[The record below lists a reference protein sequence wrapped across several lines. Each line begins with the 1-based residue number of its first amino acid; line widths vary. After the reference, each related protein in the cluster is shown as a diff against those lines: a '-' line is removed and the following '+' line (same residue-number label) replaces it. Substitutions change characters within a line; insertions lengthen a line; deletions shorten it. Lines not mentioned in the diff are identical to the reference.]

1 MDPAPN
7 VVHSS
12 WNGGT
17 LKSRSVKLSCSL
29 LSHCRPCQNPC
40 VRLKISL
47 AENTRGRSGAQRSY
61 EREVFLARKF
71 SIVRRARLVSA
82 ALACRRARKGPG
94 MVGSVQLCG
103 NFFCSCLGS
112 SQRSPASSSPR
123 SQQFS
128 AGYTQQA
135 AVPAFP
141 EPCLGS
147 SLLRTSSLEP
157 GWEVRYFE
165 LV

>member
-1 MDPAPN
+1 ML
-7 VVHSS
+7 
-12 WNGGT
+12 GGKT
-17 LKSRSVKLSCSL
+17 MGKRKRGEMFWPKARGGV
-29 LSHCRPCQNPC
+29 
-40 VRLKISL
+40 
-47 AENTRGRSGAQRSY
+47 AERSGATRAKC
-61 EREVFLARKF
+61 FLARKF

-165 LV
+165 LPPTHPRAEVWVHRSVRFHLASV

>member
-7 VVHSS
+7 VVQSS
-12 WNGGT
+12 WNGRT
-17 LKSRSVKLSCSL
+17 LESRSVKRSCSL
-29 LSHCRPCQNPC
+29 LPCCRPCQNPC

-61 EREVFLARKF
+61 AREVFLARKF

-94 MVGSVQLCG
+94 MVGSVLCG
-103 NFFCSCLGS
+103 NFFGSCLGS
-112 SQRSPASSSPR
+112 SQRSSASSSPR

-157 GWEVRYFE
+157 G
-165 LV
+165 

>member
-1 MDPAPN
+1 MLWEN
-7 VVHSS
+7 KNRSRKSEYIFMHS
-12 WNGGT
+12 GT
-17 LKSRSVKLSCSL
+17 LVDGDYFFAIASAGIRFFHQPK
-29 LSHCRPCQNPC
+29 
-40 VRLKISL
+40 
-47 AENTRGRSGAQRSY
+47 TRGGVAERSGATRAMCFQ
-61 EREVFLARKF
+61 ARKF

>member
-1 MDPAPN
+1 MRPSRCSQPFGAIWS
-7 VVHSS
+7 VHR
-12 WNGGT
+12 GFHQP
-17 LKSRSVKLSCSL
+17 K
-29 LSHCRPCQNPC
+29 
-40 VRLKISL
+40 
-47 AENTRGRSGAQRSY
+47 TRGGVAERSGATRAKC
-61 EREVFLARKF
+61 FLARKF

-94 MVGSVQLCG
+94 MVGSVQLYG
-103 NFFCSCLGS
+103 NFFCPCLGS

-157 GWEVRYFE
+157 GRGDFTHEYSVAIRLAHGLHCNQPLLGSFAPR
-165 LV
+165 V